1 VVKFAKNS
9 PVVLTGTING
19 KVGVYRIVGLEHVQ
33 VSEQAQIQRLLSAI
47 TKDEFTEQNT
57 KKESTEE

>member
-1 VVKFAKNS
+1 MVKFAKNS
-9 PVVLTGTING
+9 PVILTGTING

-57 KKESTEE
+57 KKEAAEE

>member
-1 VVKFAKNS
+1 MVKFAKNS